1 MRTYEEIGKRWQKGN
16 MDRIYIN
23 IDGSVEVDEIP
34 VKNFFNRY
42 EWNNLKVYYD
52 NVNKELIINGGSSE
66 AKEAVKIVVE
76 KMLNE

>member
-34 VKNFFNRY
+34 VKNYFNRY

-52 NVNKELIINGGSSE
+52 NKVKELVINGGSSE